1 MVLFNSRPP
10 LTPPILPLVRG
21 GMRRGY
27 GISEA
32 AHIENSHDYFHK
44 KDLFS
49 IFKFFKTIE

>member
-32 AHIENSHDYFHK
+32 AHIENSHDLFPYK
-44 KDLFS
+44 KFVLH
-49 IFKFFKTIE
+49 FKFFKTIE